1 MIYVDS
7 SGAISPIEKEGFYP
21 VHEGTK
27 PTLQPC
33 TTAVPDRLQ
42 WHEDG
47 HWVQLWKLQ
56 PLPLYSAGEWLEL
69 VGLGA
74 SQQPTLIYL
83 RMKLEAANKVS
94 NKLDSLEA
102 YLQSIL
108 SEYAID
114 NSPKCDWGQPPVS
127 YHDTVKEVMQIL
139 SS

>member
-7 SGAISPIEKEGFYP
+7 SGAISPIEKEGFFP

-56 PLPLYSAGEWLEL
+56 PLPLYSAGEWLSL
-69 VGLGA
+69 HGVG
-74 SQQPTLIYL
+74 SQNQPTLMYL
-83 RMKLEAANKVS
+83 RMKLDAANKQS
-94 NKLDSLEA
+94 AKLDQLEE
-102 YLQSIL
+102 YLQGVL
-108 SEYAID
+108 AQYAAD
-114 NSPKCDWGQPPVS
+114 DSPRCDWGAPLVS
-127 YHDTVKEVMQIL
+127 YKEAVKEAMEALQ
-139 SS
+139 S

>member
-47 HWVQLWKLQ
+47 YWVQLWKLQ
-56 PLPLYSAGEWLEL
+56 PLPLYSAGEWLSL
-69 VGLGA
+69 HGVG
-74 SQQPTLIYL
+74 SQNQPTLMYL
-83 RMKLEAANKVS
+83 RMKLDAANKTS
-94 NKLDSLEA
+94 AKLDQLEE
-102 YLQSIL
+102 YLQGVL
-108 SEYAID
+108 AQYAAD
-114 NSPKCDWGQPPVS
+114 DSPRCDWGLPPVS
-127 YHDTVKEVMQIL
+127 YKEAVKEAMEVLQ
-139 SS
+139 S